1 MLPIIQIILPSYGV
15 CAGIGFIAAIILFL
29 FRKRSLQLDINKT
42 IQMTVAAIVGLV
54 VGSRFV
60 FVLTMI
66 PSIAA
71 DFSWQQLFG
80 VIFMGGFVF
89 YGGLLGAMLGIYIFC
104 KCGKLELR
112 PVFNAITP
120 CFPLFHCFGR
130 IGCFMAGCCYGI
142 PGNFGIPMAFDPN
155 TARFPVQLVE
165 AACCFVIFTAL
176 IIIEKRKKGTPL
188 IAVYLLSYAV
198 VRFLLEFLRGDT
210 VRGIWGFL
218 STSQWISLAI
228 AVAVIITAVRKT
240 HTFRKSV

>member
-15 CAGIGFIAAIILFL
+15 CAGIGIIAAVTLFL
-29 FRKRSLQLDINKT
+29 FRRRSLQLDINKT
-42 IQMTVAAIVGLV
+42 IQMMIAAVIGLV

-60 FVLTMI
+60 FVLTMLPNVI
-66 PSIAA
+66 A

-80 VIFMGGFVF
+80 VILMGGFVF

-104 KCGKLELR
+104 KCSKLDLQTI
-112 PVFNAITP
+112 FNAITP

-142 PGNFGIPMAFDPN
+142 PVSFGVPMAFDPN

-165 AACCFVIFTAL
+165 ASCCFVIFITL
-176 IIIEKRKKGTPL
+176 IVVEKKKEGTPL
-188 IAVYLLSYAV
+188 LAVYLLSYAV

-218 STSQWISLAI
+218 STSQWISLAV
-228 AVAVIITAVRKT
+228 AAAVIITAVRKKR
-240 HTFRKSV
+240 TFDKNT